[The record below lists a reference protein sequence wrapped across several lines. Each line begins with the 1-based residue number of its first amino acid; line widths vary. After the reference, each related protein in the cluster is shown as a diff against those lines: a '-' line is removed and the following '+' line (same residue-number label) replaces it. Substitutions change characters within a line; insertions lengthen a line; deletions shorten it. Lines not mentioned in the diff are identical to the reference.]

1 MNKKDKELES
11 NFYKAVLSLENEK
24 ECKAFFDDVCTIKEV
39 HDLSYR
45 LEVARLLT
53 EGKVFNEISKETGT
67 STATISRVNK
77 CINYGPG
84 GYRIVLQRVF
94 GIKKKD

>member
-1 MNKKDKELES
+1 MNKRDKELES

-53 EGKVFNEISKETGT
+53 EG
-67 STATISRVNK
+67 
-77 CINYGPG
+77 
-84 GYRIVLQRVF
+84 RVF
-94 GIKKKD
+94 SSATMAARASSSSS